1 MPTAAPPSP
10 AFAEPPVALPALLTV
25 PASLPEGD
33 FSARVR
39 ALPVLGLG
47 VSTEYGAAFARG
59 ALDLRRLRREHPA
72 FAQFLEVGVETA
84 KGLDAHTH
92 EWVAEGRPTTYHF
105 LDVNL
110 DDPEDFTP
118 AWLGDVRRIVSQI
131 RPAWLCGDAGLW
143 HFGRREPG
151 TMLLLPPIL
160 TAESARAQAWGLTR
174 LRAETG
180 LEVLPENP
188 PGQVF
193 VGDLHILDFFAR
205 VCEHADTGLVL
216 DCAHLTI
223 YQHCKGLPPLAALDG
238 FPLDRVVE
246 IHVAGGREASV
257 DGYAFIEDDHTP
269 EVLPATWEILE
280 YVVPRAPNLRAVIFE
295 CERNPVDACLPGFAR
310 IAEILKSSPLIGGSA

>member
-1 MPTAAPPSP
+1 
-10 AFAEPPVALPALLTV
+10 
-25 PASLPEGD
+25 
-33 FSARVR
+33 
-39 ALPVLGLG
+39 LPVLGLG
-47 VSTEYGAAFARG
+47 VSTEYGAALARG
-59 ALDLRRLRREHPA
+59 ALDLRRLRREYPQ
-72 FAQFLEVGVETA
+72 FARFLEVGVETA

-118 AWLGDVRRIVSQI
+118 EWLDEVRTIVGEI
-131 RPAWLCGDAGLW
+131 RPAWMCGDAGLW
-143 HFGRREPG
+143 HFGQREPG

-160 TAESARAQAWGLTR
+160 TAESARAQAWGLRR
-174 LRAETG
+174 LREETG

-193 VGDLHILDFFAR
+193 VGDLHILDFFAQ

-223 YQHCKGLPPLAALDG
+223 YQRFKGLPPLTALDG

-246 IHVAGGREASV
+246 IHIAGGRETSV
-257 DGYAFIEDDHTP
+257 DGYAFVEDDHNP
-269 EVLPATWEILE
+269 AVLPDTWQMFE
-280 YVVPRAPNLRAVIFE
+280 YIVPRAPNLRAVIFE
-295 CERNPVDACLPGFAR
+295 CERNPVDDCLPGFAR
-310 IAEILKSSPLIGGSA
+310 IAEILKSSPLIGGAS

>member
-1 MPTAAPPSP
+1 MSTAFCPTPNAAELLAP
-10 AFAEPPVALPALLTV
+10 LPV
-25 PASLPEGD
+25 PASLPAGD
-33 FSARVR
+33 FAARVR

-59 ALDLRRLRREHPA
+59 ALDLRRLRRDYPA
-72 FAQFLEVGVETA
+72 FAQFLEVGVETV
-84 KGLDAHTH
+84 KGLDAHTL
-92 EWVAEGRPTTYHF
+92 EWVAEDRPTTYHF

-118 AWLGDVRRIVSQI
+118 EWLAEVRDIVSRI
-131 RPAWLCGDAGLW
+131 RPAWMCGDAGLW

-160 TAESARAQAWGLTR
+160 SAESARAHAWGLTR

-188 PGQVF
+188 PGHVF
-193 VGDLHILDFFAR
+193 VGDLHILDYFAR
-205 VCEHADTGLVL
+205 LCEHADTGLVL

-238 FPLDRVVE
+238 FPLERIVE
-246 IHVAGGREASV
+246 IHVAGGRVASV
-257 DGYAFIEDDHTP
+257 EGYAFIEDDHTP
-269 EVLPATWEILE
+269 DVLPATWEILE
-280 YVVPRAPNLRAVIFE
+280 YVVPRAPNLRAVVFE
-295 CERNPVDACLPGFAR
+295 CERNPVDACLSGFAR
-310 IAEILKSSPLIGGSA
+310 IGEVLKSSPLLMDAA